1 MCSYAKRLINR
12 ARELNYLVESLKIP
26 ETDGVIKT
34 DCDHVLLGKVEV
46 HRDD

>member
-1 MCSYAKRLINR
+1 MSSYAEWLIDR
-12 ARELNYLVESLKIP
+12 ARELNDLVEGLQIP

>member
-1 MCSYAKRLINR
+1 MSSYAEWLIDR
-12 ARELNYLVESLKIP
+12 ARELNDLVEGLKIP